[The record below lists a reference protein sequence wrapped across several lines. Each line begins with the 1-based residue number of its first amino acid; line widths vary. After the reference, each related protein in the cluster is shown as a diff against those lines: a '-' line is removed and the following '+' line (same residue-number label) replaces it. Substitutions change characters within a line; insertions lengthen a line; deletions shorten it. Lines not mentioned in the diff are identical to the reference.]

1 MKNRIILYCKLT
13 VSLPDYSYILV
24 RLNTLAST
32 TPTYKNKMYLKD
44 DKLTDRGCCWYS
56 KDHTAFHLRR
66 LNRNNPL
73 MKIKN
78 FRQRKRFK
86 QIDNRS

>member
-56 KDHTAFHLRR
+56 KDHNGLTLVNVWEDR
-66 LNRNNPL
+66 LTLTNWQ
-73 MKIKN
+73 KIMSL
-78 FRQRKRFK
+78 F
-86 QIDNRS
+86 